1 MCLLRKTEAESRSAG
16 GEVVLCQDW
25 AKPLRAFGCPLGP
38 QQDPAE
44 FVAQLVGLLGPKWLQ
59 VAGVQ
64 RTEVKALVPQC
75 SCYGA
80 NLVETSR
87 ITAAETCVN
96 LYLPDA
102 SSTAEQSLNDL
113 LRDNTLS
120 ARASGQRCPL
130 CLQDITQREQT
141 TYGCEDVVREHGR
154 KPVRADKVTLPDRM
168 WPDEANTEYELRAV
182 VCRSGA
188 SADSG
193 HYVAFVRGAG
203 SSWICYDDGV
213 ADAKRQPQLEMQ
225 RACRLIVYE
234 RTCETVKTEQ
244 PDRAPLPSTSSQW
257 PQAGLVPDA
266 RLLSAL
272 GEPAVGT
279 EADAT
284 MYPAASSAASEHGSE
299 RARVEDSHV
308 GGKASA
314 NECEVDMEELER
326 MPVGEGQDALER
338 DARALLETFE
348 SGRCCRSFLSNLPL
362 FRHEARSLSAAA
374 DAWHAEFADLC
385 EDTVNGATAMHVQPY
400 LGDTALYPLLVLLQ
414 ASSWTTDMPAVFYV
428 DVVHALVS
436 SILHKELHV
445 RLNARWNTR
454 NRYWTAATADI
465 GQGKSPAM
473 QPLFDA
479 MERVLRR
486 NPSFAVGAANDNF
499 HFQQASTTASAV
511 LKLRQCNG
519 YLTMFSDESGLCL
532 SPALATGGCT
542 DAAKHVDLPLFLNAA
557 HGGLF
562 SWSNRP
568 DRERA
573 LKAAA
578 APPCPSEAVPEA
590 VSLTLAHTNVH
601 FVLIGQEDVF
611 AKFWAQLAHAKQIGL
626 AQRFLLSFGVRQ
638 CTACT
643 KWNAFFQSV
652 TLPILE
658 QLFTIVLHRVGP
670 HTPARRKILSSQRSR
685 RKRLTT

>member
-1 MCLLRKTEAESRSAG
+1 KSLATALRQRVRRSRKQARGCYVGMEFCSKLRLREAVAAMLLGVEQEVRGHAAKPVSPAATGAGRSEAENGDDEFSLSYVVPLCGRAWWPSSGARNKRAHALNGNTARRDQTRGTFPNQWNSCWLAATLQSLFAAGRVRQAVSSHVGCGAAACGMCLLRKTEAESRSAG
-16 GEVVLCQDW
+16 AEVVLCQDW

-87 ITAAETCVN
+87 ITAAETCIN

-102 SSTAEQSLNDL
+102 SSSAEQSLNDL

-141 TYGCEDVVREHGR
+141 TYGCEDVLVFNVVREHGR

-244 PDRAPLPSTSSQW
+244 PDRAPLPST
-257 PQAGLVPDA
+257 LVPDA
-266 RLLSAL
+266 RLLSAAVKAEDGL

-314 NECEVDMEELER
+314 NECEVDMEELEH

-338 DARALLETFE
+338 DARALLGTFE

-400 LGDTALYPLLVLLQ
+400 LGDTAL
-414 ASSWTTDMPAVFYV
+414 
-428 DVVHALVS
+428 
-436 SILHKELHV
+436 
-445 RLNARWNTR
+445 
-454 NRYWTAATADI
+454 
-465 GQGKSPAM
+465 
-473 QPLFDA
+473 
-479 MERVLRR
+479 
-486 NPSFAVGAANDNF
+486 
-499 HFQQASTTASAV
+499 
-511 LKLRQCNG
+511 
-519 YLTMFSDESGLCL
+519 
-532 SPALATGGCT
+532 
-542 DAAKHVDLPLFLNAA
+542 
-557 HGGLF
+557 
-562 SWSNRP
+562 
-568 DRERA
+568 
-573 LKAAA
+573 
-578 APPCPSEAVPEA
+578 
-590 VSLTLAHTNVH
+590 
-601 FVLIGQEDVF
+601 
-611 AKFWAQLAHAKQIGL
+611 
-626 AQRFLLSFGVRQ
+626 
-638 CTACT
+638 
-643 KWNAFFQSV
+643 
-652 TLPILE
+652 
-658 QLFTIVLHRVGP
+658 
-670 HTPARRKILSSQRSR
+670 
-685 RKRLTT
+685 

>member
-1 MCLLRKTEAESRSAG
+1 MEFSKLRSREAVAAMLLGVEQARQDSAQQQGKQAFCVQPCRRCGGTRRSPSAQRRRAQAGVRLRMVMTSSRCAPVWPEAEKLFTVAARKSLCQGRAWWPSSGARNKRAHALNGNTARRDQTRGTFPNQWNSCWLAATLQSLFAAGRVRQAVSSHVGCGAAACGMCLLRKTEAESRSAG
-16 GEVVLCQDW
+16 AEVVLCQDW

-87 ITAAETCVN
+87 ITAAETCIN

-141 TYGCEDVVREHGR
+141 TYGCEDVLVFNVVREHGR

-257 PQAGLVPDA
+257 PHAGLVPDA
-266 RLLSAL
+266 VAPLT
-272 GEPAVGT
+272 V
-279 EADAT
+279 
-284 MYPAASSAASEHGSE
+284 SSH
-299 RARVEDSHV
+299 
-308 GGKASA
+308 KSA
-314 NECEVDMEELER
+314 NSACH
-326 MPVGEGQDALER
+326 A
-338 DARALLETFE
+338 
-348 SGRCCRSFLSNLPL
+348 
-362 FRHEARSLSAAA
+362 SAAA
-374 DAWHAEFADLC
+374 DRDR
-385 EDTVNGATAMHVQPY
+385 
-400 LGDTALYPLLVLLQ
+400 
-414 ASSWTTDMPAVFYV
+414 ASC
-428 DVVHALVS
+428 
-436 SILHKELHV
+436 
-445 RLNARWNTR
+445 R
-454 NRYWTAATADI
+454 NK
-465 GQGKSPAM
+465 GK
-473 QPLFDA
+473 LD
-479 MERVLRR
+479 R
-486 NPSFAVGAANDNF
+486 
-499 HFQQASTTASAV
+499 
-511 LKLRQCNG
+511 KLRQQRP
-519 YLTMFSDESGLCL
+519 L
-532 SPALATGGCT
+532 SKVSNSARASRSKASWPSPTGMCSSSSMSASHSLALAFPPTWLSSTRARSDPCSLAAL
-542 DAAKHVDLPLFLNAA
+542 DAA
-557 HGGLF
+557 GYIC
-562 SWSNRP
+562 R
-568 DRERA
+568 
-573 LKAAA
+573 
-578 APPCPSEAVPEA
+578 CC
-590 VSLTLAHTNVH
+590 
-601 FVLIGQEDVF
+601 
-611 AKFWAQLAHAKQIGL
+611 
-626 AQRFLLSFGVRQ
+626 VR
-638 CTACT
+638 
-643 KWNAFFQSV
+643 
-652 TLPILE
+652 
-658 QLFTIVLHRVGP
+658 
-670 HTPARRKILSSQRSR
+670 SS
-685 RKRLTT
+685 